1 MSQTS
6 CPSLARVSHASR
18 IPSVGSYDHVL
29 LDSRGD
35 SQNMAGALA
44 TAPGVL
50 TWIIVCAGVVKFEE
64 GAREPV

>member
-1 MSQTS
+1 M
-6 CPSLARVSHASR
+6 
-18 IPSVGSYDHVL
+18 GSYDHVL

-44 TAPGVL
+44 TAPAVAA
-50 TWIIVCAGVVKFEE
+50 WICGCAGVVKFEE